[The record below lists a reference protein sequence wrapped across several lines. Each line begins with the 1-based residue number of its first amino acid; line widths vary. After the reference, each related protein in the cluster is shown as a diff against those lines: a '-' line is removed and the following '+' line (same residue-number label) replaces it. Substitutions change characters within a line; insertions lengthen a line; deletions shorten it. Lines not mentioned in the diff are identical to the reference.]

1 MKIWFGDA
9 VVDSMGV
16 ELAPD
21 NWPDGFGV
29 FETIKTVGSV
39 PYALN
44 RHMRRALDAGARV
57 GVEIPG
63 EDRVRTAIDRL
74 LTEVK
79 HPIGRLRLLF
89 KQDGTFIATHDA
101 YEELTHNLK
110 LCTYSVRIDI
120 KGVPAKTFP
129 YTSRLEI
136 LNVAKGQGCDEAIV
150 INSNHEVC
158 EGAVSNLIFYTDG
171 MWITPPIVQGVLP
184 GVMRAL
190 IVENL
195 QVKVRKIDTNDL
207 SHVQAAIV
215 ISSLKIAAPV
225 ASIDGR
231 VMPDLEVSQ
240 LFAQQIREMA
250 VRTSVG

>member
-1 MKIWFGDA
+1 MKIWLNDS
-9 VVDSMGV
+9 VVDSSGV
-16 ELAPD
+16 DLTPD

-29 FETIKTVGSV
+29 FETIKTVGSI

-63 EDRVRTAIDRL
+63 EDRVRTAIEQL
-74 LTEVK
+74 LAEVQ

-120 KGVPAKTFP
+120 QGVPAKTFP

-136 LNVAKGQGCDEAIV
+136 LNVAKQQGCDEAIV
-150 INSNHEVC
+150 INSDHEVC
-158 EGAVSNLIFYTDG
+158 EAAVSNLIFYTNG
-171 MWITPPIVQGVLP
+171 MWLTPPIIQGVLP

-195 QVKVRKIDTNDL
+195 PVKVRKIDTNDL

>member
-1 MKIWFGDA
+1 MKIWLNDA
-9 VVDSMGV
+9 VVDSSGV

-29 FETIKTVGSV
+29 FETIKTIGSV

-57 GVEIPG
+57 GVAIPG
-63 EDRVRTAIDRL
+63 EERVRTAIERL
-74 LTEVK
+74 LAEVK

-101 YEELTHNLK
+101 YEELHHNLK

-136 LNVAKGQGCDEAIV
+136 LNAAKLQGCDEAIV

-231 VMPDLEVSQ
+231 AMPDLEVSQ

>member
-1 MKIWFGDA
+1 MKIWFDDA

-231 VMPDLEVSQ
+231 VMPDLEVSK

>member
-1 MKIWFGDA
+1 MKIWLNDR
-9 VVDSMGV
+9 VVDSSGV
-16 ELAPD
+16 DLAPD

-29 FETIKTVGSV
+29 FETIKTVNSI

-57 GVEIPG
+57 GVRIPD
-63 EDRVRTAIDRL
+63 EERVRTAIDNL
-74 LTEVK
+74 LAEVN

-89 KQDGTFIATHDA
+89 KQDGTFIATHDP
-101 YEELTHNLK
+101 YEDLVHDLK
-110 LCTYSVRIDI
+110 LCTYSVRVDI

-129 YTSRLEI
+129 YISRLEI
-136 LNVAKGQGCDEAIV
+136 LNVAKQQGCDEAIV
-150 INSNHEVC
+150 VNSNHEVC

-195 QVKVRKIDTNDL
+195 PVKVRKIDTNDL
-207 SHVQAAIV
+207 SHVQAAIA

-225 ASIDGR
+225 SSIDGR
-231 VMPDLEVSQ
+231 EMPDLEVSQ

-250 VRTSVG
+250 IRTSVG

>member
-1 MKIWFGDA
+1 MKIWLNDA
-9 VVDSMGV
+9 VVDSSGID
-16 ELAPD
+16 LSPD

-29 FETIKTVGSV
+29 FETIKTVDSI

-63 EDRVRTAIDRL
+63 EDRVRTAIDQL
-74 LTEVK
+74 LAEVK

-101 YEELTHNLK
+101 YEELTHNLN
-110 LCTYSVRIDI
+110 LCTYSVPIDI

-136 LNVAKGQGCDEAIV
+136 LNVAKQQGCDEAIV
-150 INSNHEVC
+150 INSDHEVC
-158 EGAVSNLIFYTDG
+158 EAAVSNLIFYTDG

-195 QVKVRKIDTNDL
+195 SVKVRKIDTNDL

>member
-1 MKIWFGDA
+1 MKIWLNDC
-9 VVDSMGV
+9 VVDSSGV
-16 ELAPD
+16 DLAGD

-29 FETIKTVGSV
+29 FETIKTVGLV

-63 EDRVRTAIDRL
+63 EDRVRTAIDQL
-74 LTEVK
+74 LAEVEY
-79 HPIGRLRLLF
+79 PIGRLRLLF
-89 KQDGTFIATHDA
+89 KQDGTFIATHDS
-101 YEELTHNLK
+101 YVELTHNLK
-110 LCTYSVRIDI
+110 LCTYSARVDI

-129 YTSRLEI
+129 YTWRLEI
-136 LNVAKGQGCDEAIV
+136 LAAAKQQGCDEAIV
-150 INSNHEVC
+150 INSSHEVC
-158 EGAVSNLIFYTDG
+158 EGAVSNLMFFTDG

-195 QVKVRKIDTNDL
+195 PVRVRKIDTNDL
-207 SHVQAAIV
+207 SHVQAAMV
-215 ISSLKIAAPV
+215 ISSLKLAAPV

-250 VRTSVG
+250 IRTSVG

>member
-1 MKIWFGDA
+1 VKVWLNNSL
-9 VVDSMGV
+9 VDSAAV
-16 ELAPD
+16 DLAID
-21 NWPDGFGV
+21 NWPEGFGV
-29 FETIKTVGSV
+29 FETIKTVDGIA
-39 PYALN
+39 YALN

-57 GVEIPG
+57 GVTIPS
-63 EDRVRTAIDRL
+63 EDRVRTAIESL
-74 LTEVK
+74 LAEVS

-89 KQDGTFIATHDA
+89 KEDRTFIATHDA
-101 YEELTHNLK
+101 YQEINHNLK
-110 LCTYSVRIDI
+110 LCTHSVRIDVA
-120 KGVPAKTFP
+120 GVPSKTFP

-136 LNVAKGQGCDEAIV
+136 LNAAKARGCDEAVV

-158 EGAVSNLIFYTDG
+158 EGAVSNLLFYTEG
-171 MWITPPIVQGVLP
+171 KWVTPPIVQGVLP

-195 QVKVRKIDTNDL
+195 PVKVRKIETNDL

-225 ASIDGR
+225 ESIDGR
-231 VMPDLEVSQ
+231 TMPDLHLSQ
-240 LFAQQIREMA
+240 LFAEQIREMA

>member
-1 MKIWFGDA
+1 MKIWFNDS
-9 VVDSMGV
+9 VVDSSGV
-16 ELAPD
+16 DLAPD

-29 FETIKTVGSV
+29 FETIKTVDSI

-44 RHMRRALDAGARV
+44 RHMRRALDAGVRV

-63 EDRVRTAIDRL
+63 EDRVRMAIDQL
-74 LTEVK
+74 LAEVK

-120 KGVPAKTFP
+120 QGVPAKTFP

-136 LNVAKGQGCDEAIV
+136 LNVAKQQGCDEAIV

-158 EGAVSNLIFYTDG
+158 EAAVSNLIFYTNG
-171 MWITPPIVQGVLP
+171 MWLTPPIVQGVLP

-195 QVKVRKIDTNDL
+195 PVKVRKIDTNDL
-207 SHVQAAIV
+207 SHVQGAIV

>member
-1 MKIWFGDA
+1 MKIWLNDS
-9 VVDSMGV
+9 VVDSSGV
-16 ELAPD
+16 DLAPD

-29 FETIKTVGSV
+29 FETIKTVGSI

-63 EDRVRTAIDRL
+63 EDRVRTAIEQL
-74 LTEVK
+74 LAEVQY
-79 HPIGRLRLLF
+79 PIGRLRLLF

-120 KGVPAKTFP
+120 QGVPAKTFP

-136 LNVAKGQGCDEAIV
+136 LNVAKQQGCDEAIV
-150 INSNHEVC
+150 INSDHEVC
-158 EGAVSNLIFYTDG
+158 EAAVSNLIFYTNG
-171 MWITPPIVQGVLP
+171 MWLTPPIIQGVLP

-195 QVKVRKIDTNDL
+195 PVKVRKIDTNDL
-207 SHVQAAIV
+207 SHVQGAIV
-215 ISSLKIAAPV
+215 ISSLKIASPV

>member
-1 MKIWFGDA
+1 MKIWFNDS
-9 VVDSMGV
+9 VVDSSGV
-16 ELAPD
+16 DLAPD

-29 FETIKTVGSV
+29 FETIKTVDSI

-63 EDRVRTAIDRL
+63 EDRVRMAIDQL
-74 LTEVK
+74 LAEVK

-120 KGVPAKTFP
+120 QGVPAKTFP

-136 LNVAKGQGCDEAIV
+136 LNVAKQQGCDEAIV

-158 EGAVSNLIFYTDG
+158 EAAVSNLIFYTNG
-171 MWITPPIVQGVLP
+171 MWLTPPIVQGVLP

-195 QVKVRKIDTNDL
+195 PVKVRKIDTNDL
-207 SHVQAAIV
+207 SHVQGAIV

>member
-1 MKIWFGDA
+1 MKIWLNDS
-9 VVDSMGV
+9 VVDSSGV
-16 ELAPD
+16 DLTPD

-29 FETIKTVGSV
+29 FETIKTVGSI

-63 EDRVRTAIDRL
+63 EDRVRTAIEQL
-74 LTEVK
+74 LAEVQ

-120 KGVPAKTFP
+120 QGVPAKTFP

-136 LNVAKGQGCDEAIV
+136 LNVAKQQGCDEAIV
-150 INSNHEVC
+150 INSDHEVC
-158 EGAVSNLIFYTDG
+158 EAAVSNLIFYTNG
-171 MWITPPIVQGVLP
+171 MWLTPPIVQGVLP

-195 QVKVRKIDTNDL
+195 PVKVRKIDTNDL
-207 SHVQAAIV
+207 SHVQGAIV
-215 ISSLKIAAPV
+215 ISSLKIASPV

>member
-1 MKIWFGDA
+1 MKIWLNDC
-9 VVDSMGV
+9 VVDSSGV
-16 ELAPD
+16 DLAGD

-44 RHMRRALDAGARV
+44 RHMRRALDAGTRV

-63 EDRVRTAIDRL
+63 EDRVRTAIDQL
-74 LTEVK
+74 LAEVK
-79 HPIGRLRLLF
+79 YPIGRLRLLF
-89 KQDGTFIATHDA
+89 KQDGTFIATHDS
-101 YEELTHNLK
+101 YVELTHNLK
-110 LCTYSVRIDI
+110 LCTYSAHVDI

-136 LNVAKGQGCDEAIV
+136 LAAAKQQGCDEAIV
-150 INSNHEVC
+150 INSSHEVC
-158 EGAVSNLIFYTDG
+158 EGAVSNLMFFTDG

-195 QVKVRKIDTNDL
+195 PVKVRKIDTNDL
-207 SHVQAAIV
+207 SHVQAAMV
-215 ISSLKIAAPV
+215 ISSLKLAAPV

-250 VRTSVG
+250 IRTSVG